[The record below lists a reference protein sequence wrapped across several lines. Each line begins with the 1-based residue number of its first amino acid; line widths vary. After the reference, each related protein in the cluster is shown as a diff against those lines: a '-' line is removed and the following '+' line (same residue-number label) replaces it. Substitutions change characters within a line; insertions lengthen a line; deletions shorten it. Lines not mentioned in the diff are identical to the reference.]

1 MPRQPQIFPVQLP
14 MKFPRPSILLVKSAT
29 IVLFEKNLHFQE
41 LSHDQRNLLSAEETR
56 SSVQGEFLIGQSF
69 NENRYKSTTMT
80 YTSHVDMS
88 DNKSAQETFIVTQLS
103 LILMKNLITGSLS
116 SCTTRPETF

>member
-1 MPRQPQIFPVQLP
+1 